1 MNNLSKKTL
10 QINLTGG
17 AEESA
22 DLASAI
28 EQFCERENL
37 GDMVKNQVNL
47 ILEELY
53 TNTANYGF
61 EGIDDGQVK
70 ISLSVIDHQLEI
82 CFEDNGI
89 AFNPL
94 DISDPDLML
103 SLDDRPI
110 GGLGVFFVKTL
121 TEHVEYHR
129 VGNFNQIKM
138 IKSLLP
144 KDS

>member
-1 MNNLSKKTL
+1 M
-10 QINLTGG
+10 
-17 AEESA
+17 
-22 DLASAI
+22 
-28 EQFCERENL
+28 
-37 GDMVKNQVNL
+37 NL